1 VPLDVDFGRVKLHS
15 AVDQMY
21 PPNFTILV
29 NGQKAVQ
36 DSLVIFEFK
45 GTLPSGLVYEEPLCL
60 SAAAL
65 HRSVSSCFDTH
76 DTPTF
81 ENQEPVNCET
91 GSIAGSKASRTNLS
105 RAATT
110 TGHGVSSPEKDAADH
125 LKLETMSDTVAHSPL
140 MRRRNM
146 SKGTTCTTQFLPS

>member
-1 VPLDVDFGRVKLHS
+1 MPLDVDFGRVKLHS

-65 HRSVSSCFDTH
+65 HRSGV
-76 DTPTF
+76 
-81 ENQEPVNCET
+81 
-91 GSIAGSKASRTNLS
+91 IALS
-105 RAATT
+105 RCIMLHT
-110 TGHGVSSPEKDAADH
+110 H
-125 LKLETMSDTVAHSPL
+125 
-140 MRRRNM
+140 RRFM
-146 SKGTTCTTQFLPS
+146 HV